1 MGKGREYVKR
11 VQEALEGFEKAVVR
25 RENKG
30 LMESKVALQQEVDRA
45 REQVLEVVA
54 KIVAEERLRAGS

>member
-1 MGKGREYVKR
+1 MGKGQEYVKR
-11 VQEALEGFEKAVVR
+11 VQEALDGFENAVVR

-45 REQVLEVVA
+45 RERVLEVVA
-54 KIVAEERLRAGS
+54 KIVAEERLRAER